1 MMGDKPKRDRF
12 EAGKKGDVQW
22 KEAVKNWKMRK
33 SETNKASY
41 KDLKVKQQE
50 HAALEL
56 VPLRACSRRLVGSA
70 YDAAARGCMNAR
82 PHDA

>member
-1 MMGDKPKRDRF
+1 MSSSGNEFNGTWNSTRGVLLMGDKPKRDRF

-50 HAALEL
+50 HAALYL
-56 VPLRACSRRLVGSA
+56 DGTSSNRL
-70 YDAAARGCMNAR
+70 
-82 PHDA
+82 